1 MNMKRNGKKNS
12 KTSAQRWV
20 KTYAA
25 VYWTDLHEWVH
36 SADHDLRIGG
46 AMNS

>member
-12 KTSAQRWV
+12 KTWAQRWV

-25 VYWTDLHEWVH
+25 VYWTDLHDGFIRLTMTCG
-36 SADHDLRIGG
+36 SAER
-46 AMNS
+46 